1 MAGRKAKKKNE
12 TFPAHAPVW
21 SLLFL
26 QTLGATGNVSAACKA
41 ADVSRATV
49 HRHRAKYPEFA
60 EAWDG
65 SMEEALDKLE
75 GVLWREGA
83 NGHIRAIELV
93 LKARRPMFR
102 EGHKSEVTVN
112 NNNLTLI
119 DGQDPIDLLN
129 SRMNDMRQRMIAS
142 ERASTDKIIEA
153 SVEIL
158 ETENAG
164 QKS

>member
-65 SMEEALDKLE
+65 SMEQALDKLE

-112 NNNLTLI
+112 NNSLTLI

>member
-1 MAGRKAKKKNE
+1 MAGRSKKKKNE
-12 TFPAHAPVW
+12 TFPAHAPAW

-60 EAWDG
+60 EAWDD
-65 SMEEALDKLE
+65 SLEDALDKLE
-75 GVLWREGA
+75 GVLWKEGA

-112 NNNLTLI
+112 NNQIVI
-119 DGQDPIDLLN
+119 DGQDPLDLLHE
-129 SRMNDMRQRMIAS
+129 RLGQMRERMIQGGV
-142 ERASTDKIIEA
+142 IEA
-153 SVEIL
+153 EFREIE
-158 ETENAG
+158 ETADVTDSN
-164 QKS
+164 

>member
-12 TFPAHAPVW
+12 TFPAHAPAW

-49 HRHRAKYPEFA
+49 HRHKAKYPEFA
-60 EAWDG
+60 DAWEG
-65 SMEEALDKLE
+65 SMEDALDKLE
-75 GVLWREGA
+75 GVLWKEGA

-102 EGHKSEVTVN
+102 EGHKAEVTVN
-112 NNNLTLI
+112 NSLTLV
-119 DGQDPIDLLN
+119 DGQDPIELLHA
-129 SRMNDMRQRMIAS
+129 RLGDMRERMIES
-142 ERASTDKIIEA
+142 EAIPPEPIPTEA
-153 SVEIL
+153 KVL
-158 ETENAG
+158 ETLDAPEE
-164 QKS
+164 

>member
-112 NNNLTLI
+112 NNSLTLI

-153 SVEIL
+153 SVEVL

-164 QKS
+164 NKS

>member
-112 NNNLTLI
+112 NNSLTLI

>member
-12 TFPAHAPVW
+12 TFPAHAPDW
-21 SLLFL
+21 TLLFL

-112 NNNLTLI
+112 NNSLTLI

-153 SVEIL
+153 SVEVL

-164 QKS
+164 NKS

>member
-60 EAWDG
+60 DAWDG

-112 NNNLTLI
+112 NNSLTLI

-153 SVEIL
+153 SVEVL

-164 QKS
+164 NKS